1 MGQMTTS
8 DSKKNGKS
16 KPRHKVGK
24 KPTQSKRRRTVSKRK
39 SEERR
44 VLEEWEGDEFDTT
57 DYKLLTDQS
66 DSE

>member
-1 MGQMTTS
+1 
-8 DSKKNGKS
+8 
-16 KPRHKVGK
+16 
-24 KPTQSKRRRTVSKRK
+24 VSKRK